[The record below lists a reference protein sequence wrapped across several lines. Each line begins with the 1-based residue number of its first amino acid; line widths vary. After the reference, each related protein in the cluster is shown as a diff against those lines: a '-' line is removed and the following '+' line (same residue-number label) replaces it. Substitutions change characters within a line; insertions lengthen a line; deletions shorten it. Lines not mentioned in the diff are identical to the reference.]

1 MQRKIVG
8 HGHDV
13 KIALFYFCLAAIFG
27 VVLRLFPVV
36 ETQANYKFIVHT
48 HSHIALLGWVYIALA
63 SLLYRC
69 FIRTGTTDPT
79 YLRIFWFTQLTLVGM
94 LFAFPFQG
102 YALFSIIFST
112 LFLFASYWFLAFFLK
127 NQSPALKK
135 TPGLRCAKAALLYM
149 VISSIGPWALGGIM
163 NTLGAESVWYRMAI
177 YFYLHFQYNGWMIL
191 ALTAL
196 AFLMLERHKIN
207 LSKAQFKKFFLCLN
221 MGIVLSLFLST
232 LWVEPPLF
240 FYFLGGMGAILQLF
254 AFAYLILLASPQI
267 STKGL
272 STLQRKLLKWAVVF
286 LITKILLQLLTSL
299 PYFAKVAASYLDLT
313 IGYLH
318 LTFLGVVSIGLFLFL
333 DYFGLL
339 KLPRNAIGLYLT
351 GFVGTETLIFY
362 KGVAAW
368 QSWPLFDGYYEAL
381 AIGSLLIVISLLAK
395 LALNL
400 KK

>member
-1 MQRKIVG
+1 
-8 HGHDV
+8 
-13 KIALFYFCLAAIFG
+13 
-27 VVLRLFPVV
+27 
-36 ETQANYKFIVHT
+36 
-48 HSHIALLGWVYIALA
+48 
-63 SLLYRC
+63 
-69 FIRTGTTDPT
+69 
-79 YLRIFWFTQLTLVGM
+79 
-94 LFAFPFQG
+94 
-102 YALFSIIFST
+102 
-112 LFLFASYWFLAFFLK
+112 
-127 NQSPALKK
+127 
-135 TPGLRCAKAALLYM
+135 M

-221 MGIVLSLFLST
+221 MGIVLSFFLST

-254 AFAYLILLASPQI
+254 AFGYLILLASPQI

-272 STLQRKLLKWAVVF
+272 STLQRKLLKWSVVL

-339 KLPRNAIGLYLT
+339 KLPRNVIGLYLT

-368 QSWPLFDGYYEAL
+368 QSWPFFDGYYEAL